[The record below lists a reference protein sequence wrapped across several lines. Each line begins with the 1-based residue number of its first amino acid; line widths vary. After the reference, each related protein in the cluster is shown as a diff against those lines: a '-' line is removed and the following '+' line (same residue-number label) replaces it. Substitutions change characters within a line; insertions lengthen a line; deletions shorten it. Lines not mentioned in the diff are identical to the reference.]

1 MRLSLVSRVVIATA
15 TIVGVLS
22 AAAPALAGRAAAG
35 PYGYAAPNHR
45 VDHSTSTNWSGYA
58 VSGFGPYQSVSSSWQ
73 QPEVDCSKTPT
84 AWSAFWVGL
93 DGDTTNTVEQTGTDA
108 DCSNGTPVYYA
119 WYEMYPKY
127 PVHYANQVSAGDT
140 LSASVTYLE
149 SGYFKLTL
157 SDATQ
162 GWSQTTTQ
170 RLKSA
175 KLGSAEAIA
184 EAPSGRGGILPLADF
199 GKAAFGATTVN
210 GSLLTS
216 STPGL
221 DPITKASG
229 STVSAAP
236 SVIAGGGFTDTW
248 YGQ

>member
-1 MRLSLVSRVVIATA
+1 MRLSLVSCVIVATA
-15 TIVGVLS
+15 TTVSVLS
-22 AAAPALAGRAAAG
+22 AAAPALAGRAAG
-35 PYGYAAPNHR
+35 ERHAAPNHR
-45 VDHSTSTNWSGYA
+45 IDYSTSTNWSGYA
-58 VSGFGPYQSVSSSWQ
+58 VSGFGPYQSVSSSWR
-73 QPEVDCSKTPT
+73 QPAVDCSKTPT

-93 DGDTTNTVEQTGTDA
+93 DGDTTSTVEQTGTEA
-108 DCSNGTPVYYA
+108 DCSKGTAVYYA

-127 PVHYANQVSAGDT
+127 PVNYANPVSAGDSF
-140 LSASVTYLE
+140 SASVTYLG
-149 SGYFKLTL
+149 SGFFNLTL
-157 SDATQ
+157 SDKTR

-199 GKAAFGATTVN
+199 GTAAFSGATVN

-221 DPITKASG
+221 DPITKVSG

-236 SVIAGGGFTDTW
+236 SAISGESFTDTW
-248 YGQ
+248 YSQ